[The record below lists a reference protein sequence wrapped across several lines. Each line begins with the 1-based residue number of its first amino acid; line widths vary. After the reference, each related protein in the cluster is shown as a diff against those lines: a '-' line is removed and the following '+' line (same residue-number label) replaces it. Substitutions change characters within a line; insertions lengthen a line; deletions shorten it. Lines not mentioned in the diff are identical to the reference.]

1 LNTREN
7 SYAGNAGEMGTIQA
21 DIDWREI
28 GGYDQRITMVKGEIV
43 KITCTCM
50 HTTIE
55 MGRHKLYRD
64 RKPCKHIK
72 EILNESGG
80 KK

>member
-1 LNTREN
+1 
-7 SYAGNAGEMGTIQA
+7 
-21 DIDWREI
+21 
-28 GGYDQRITMVKGEIV
+28 
-43 KITCTCM
+43 
-50 HTTIE
+50 

-80 KK
+80 KKWQKNNQY